1 MVAGKRLK
9 NFDISENLNIKFTIH
24 IMRREEIIEAL
35 LNWNFWGNFEEK
47 IIERKKYL
55 EKLSLISSGKE
66 ISVVKGIRRSGKS
79 MISYYYLFSKF
90 GDSKK
95 ALIVNLED
103 PGFPAI
109 MNLEDLKNILKV
121 YMEEINPE
129 YPKMVILDEVQKV
142 SEWERFARFLV
153 ESKKVKVIVT
163 GSSSKLMSEEYATLL
178 TGRHLDMEVF
188 PLSFEE
194 FLYFKG
200 LKLSEKIEIY
210 KNRAKILN
218 FLREYLKFG
227 GFPEVVKNELKERKT
242 ELLRNYINDIIVK
255 DVVKRFRV
263 KKIEKLEMLIKFLA
277 SNISSIFS
285 MKKAADHFD
294 ISVDSVERFKKYL
307 EIARLFFFIDHFQY
321 SVKKQIKS
329 RKKVYIADVGFY
341 NVFGFKFSENMGKI
355 IENVVANELIRRSSF
370 NQLIEIY
377 YFRDYQGREVD
388 FVVKE
393 GLNVG
398 QLIQVTYANDR
409 DEINEREIKALLK
422 ASEELK
428 CKNLLCITWDFEGEE
443 KIDGKKVKF
452 LPLWKW
458 LLEFTV

>member
-47 IIERKKYL
+47 IIERRRYL

-109 MNLEDLKNILKV
+109 MNLEDLKNILKI

-153 ESKKVKVIVT
+153 ESKKVEVIVT

-227 GFPEVVKNELKERKT
+227 GFPEVVKNELKERKA

-329 RKKVYIADVGFY
+329 RKKVYIADVGFH

-393 GLNVG
+393 GLNVR

-422 ASEELK
+422 ASKELK
-428 CKNLLCITWDFEGEE
+428 CKDLLVITWDFEEEE
-443 KIDGKKVKF
+443 KIDGKKIKF
-452 LPLWKW
+452 VPLWKW
-458 LLEFTV
+458 LLGLTV